1 MNSFLVAEIL
11 DLLCDVCQ
19 GYPATSSDMLENC
32 PLEDQEASVCRAMMY
47 FLDPHIPVLISFS
60 HSDFQH
66 VEIASEL
73 LRGLF
78 WEWPDQCSLSFPLN
92 ITCPRS
98 WSCFP
103 GGTSGK
109 EPTCQCRRQK
119 RCEFD
124 PWVRKIPWRR
134 EWQPTPVLLP
144 GESRRQRDLAGFS
157 PQGHK
162 ESDTTEATYRAL
174 TLRLQ
179 TLISPEHAV

>member
-78 WEWPDQCSLSFPLN
+78 
-92 ITCPRS
+92 
-98 WSCFP
+98 
-103 GGTSGK
+103 
-109 EPTCQCRRQK
+109 
-119 RCEFD
+119 
-124 PWVRKIPWRR
+124 
-134 EWQPTPVLLP
+134 
-144 GESRRQRDLAGFS
+144 
-157 PQGHK
+157 
-162 ESDTTEATYRAL
+162 
-174 TLRLQ
+174 
-179 TLISPEHAV
+179 